1 MRIIAGIAKGRVL
14 RSLRGPALRPTAD
27 RVRESMFGV
36 LGERVAGAVFLDL
49 YGGVGSVGLEALSR
63 GAERA
68 VFVEW
73 HPPAA
78 RLIAENAARAGFQE
92 RTQVITGRVLPV
104 LSRLAR
110 EGAVFDVVFLDPP
123 YGVGEVGKAM
133 AALARLPA
141 LVAVGGW
148 VVCQR
153 SRREEL
159 EEEIGGLLRK
169 RESRFGETV
178 LDFYHREVPGRGLP
192 DGGQQR

>member
-1 MRIIAGIAKGRVL
+1 
-14 RSLRGPALRPTAD
+14 
-27 RVRESMFGV
+27 MFGV
-36 LGERVAGAVFLDL
+36 LGERVPGAVFLDL
-49 YGGVGSVGLEALSR
+49 YAGVGSVGLEALSR

-68 VFVEW
+68 VFVER

-78 RLIAENAARAGFQE
+78 RLIAENAARCGSQE
-92 RTQVITGRVLPV
+92 RARVIAGRVLPV

-110 EGAVFDVVFLDPP
+110 EGAVFDVIFLDPP
-123 YGVGEVGKAM
+123 YGIGEVGKAM

-159 EEEIGGLLRK
+159 EEEIGDLLRK
-169 RESRFGETV
+169 RESRCGETV
-178 LDFYHREVPGRGLP
+178 LDFYC
-192 DGGQQR
+192 